1 MIQLN
6 QRQVAG
12 SAIVTVSGTVDL
24 WSSPQLRRELL
35 DVVKSQPQSVCV
47 DLSGVEYMDTS
58 GIATLID
65 ISCKLNAEG
74 KKLKVAAP
82 SEDVL
87 HVLELVG
94 PGNDFEV
101 YGSVDEACTGRGTA
115 ADNGETG

>member
-12 SAIVTVSGTVDL
+12 SAVVTVSGTVDL
-24 WSSPQLRRELL
+24 WSSPQLRRGLL
-35 DVVKSQPQSVCV
+35 DVVKSQPESVCV

-65 ISCKLNAEG
+65 ISRKLNKEG

-87 HVLELVG
+87 HVLDLVG

-101 YGSVDEACTGRGTA
+101 YGSVDEACMGQNATVDT
-115 ADNGETG
+115 GETG